1 MTDWSIGAYE
11 RTAVA
16 LEPAAEVVVGAAA
29 PSPGAEL
36 LDVACGTGNA
46 SARAVAAGA
55 RVTGVDL
62 AERLLGVAR
71 ERVPEA
77 TFVTGDATALP
88 FDDDA
93 FDGAVSVFGVIFAQP
108 GEAAAA
114 ELLRVVRPG
123 GRIVL
128 TAWRPEGPIF
138 EVGKLLRAAGGAP
151 ADPRHAPVA
160 WHEPAELERIFG
172 RPVEVERRV
181 LAFTA
186 ESPEAWWDDQIDHH
200 PMWMAG
206 GASVAALREPAV
218 ALLRAGNADPAAARL
233 ESPYTLVTVTA

>member
-1 MTDWSIGAYE
+1 MTDWSIGEYE

-16 LEPAAEVVVGAAA
+16 LEPAAEAVIGAAA
-29 PSPGAEL
+29 PAAGERL

-46 SARAVAAGA
+46 SALAAAGGA

-62 AERLLGVAR
+62 AERLLDVAR
-71 ERVPEA
+71 DRVPEA
-77 TFVTGDATALP
+77 TFVTGDAAALP

-93 FDGAVSVFGVIFAQP
+93 FDVAVSVFGVIFAQP
-108 GEAAAA
+108 GAAAAA

-123 GRIVL
+123 GRVAL

-138 EVGKLLRAAGGAP
+138 EAGKLMRAAGGAP
-151 ADPRHAPVA
+151 SAPQHAPVA
-160 WHEPAELERIFG
+160 WHDPAELERIFG
-172 RPVEVERRV
+172 RPVAVERRV

-186 ESPEAWWDDQIDHH
+186 ASPEAWWDEQVDHH

-206 GASVAALREPAV
+206 GAPVAALRDQ
-218 ALLRAGNADPAAARL
+218 ALEILHAQNADPTALRL
-233 ESPYTLVTVTA
+233 ESPYALVTVTA